1 MGLSNKIETEDGLI
15 GIWKLEESPEELLP
29 LITLSADDER
39 KYKAITHKNRQCEF
53 LASRL
58 LLNDLLNRKPEIHY
72 DEKGKPELKNTPL
85 NISISHSGNFACVFL
100 SEKRIGIDIE
110 LAMRSI
116 DRVATRFLHFEEK
129 EHISKLN
136 NQQLAKIIYWSAK
149 EAIFKS
155 SDTQG
160 IQFNQQIRIENFDP
174 EQDRSFFA
182 NLHLPVK
189 STHFQLHYLLVENNV
204 LVYCVED

>member
-1 MGLSNKIETEDGLI
+1 MGLNKKIETEDGLI
-15 GIWKLEESPEELLP
+15 GIWKLEESPEELLQR
-29 LITLSADDER
+29 ITLSADDEL
-39 KYKAITHKNRQCEF
+39 KYKSITHENRRCEF

-58 LLNDLLNRKPEIHY
+58 LLHDLLNRQIKIHY
-72 DEKGKPELKNTPL
+72 NEKGKPELKNSPL
-85 NISISHSGNFACVFL
+85 NISISHSGNFACIFL

-110 LAMRSI
+110 LATRSI
-116 DRVATRFLHFEEK
+116 DRVATRFLHSEEK

-136 NQQLAKIIYWSAK
+136 NQQLTKIIYWSAK

-160 IQFNQQIRIENFDP
+160 IRFNQQIRIENFDP
-174 EQDRSFFA
+174 ELDQRFFA

-189 STHFQLHYLLVENNV
+189 SMRFQLHYLSVENNV
-204 LVYCVED
+204 LVYCVEE